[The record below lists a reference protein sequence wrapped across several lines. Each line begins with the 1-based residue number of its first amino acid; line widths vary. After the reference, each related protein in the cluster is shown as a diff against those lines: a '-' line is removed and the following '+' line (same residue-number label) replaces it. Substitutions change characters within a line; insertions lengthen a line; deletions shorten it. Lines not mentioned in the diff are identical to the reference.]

1 MNLQLH
7 QKSFS
12 MNKDIYSPEI
22 DLYEFKEQVVELRK
36 YTKEF
41 SILIVEDYLVLQ
53 QSLKK
58 IFTPL
63 FKDVEVASD
72 GVEGLKLYNDKVLKG
87 EKYEIVLSDIAMP
100 NMNGVEMTK
109 QIREM
114 DEEQIIF
121 IFSAHQDSK
130 YLLELINLDIRRFL
144 EKPISLKH
152 LFHELLLVCKSVYSK
167 KDFSNKIVMRSNIY
181 YYKNERELFIDE
193 KPIKLSVY
201 ERLILELLLSKTNS
215 AISNIEIINHL
226 YFNGA
231 DVELDNVRKI
241 VYKLRK
247 KLSNE
252 LVENVHSIGYRIK
265 I

>member
-1 MNLQLH
+1 MSLQLL

-12 MNKDIYSPEI
+12 MDKNIYSPEI

-36 YTKEF
+36 YTKEM
-41 SILIVEDYLVLQ
+41 SILIAEDYIVLQ

-63 FKDVEVASD
+63 FKEVSVASD
-72 GVEGLKLYNDKVLKG
+72 GAQGLELYNKKIANG
-87 EKYEIVLSDIAMP
+87 EKYEIILSDISMP

-109 QIREM
+109 EIREM

-121 IFSAHQDSK
+121 IFSAYQDSAH
-130 YLLELINLDIRRFL
+130 LLELINLDIRRFL
-144 EKPISLKH
+144 PKPVSLKN
-152 LFHELLLVCKSVYSK
+152 LFDELLLTCRTIYSK
-167 KDFSNKIVMRSNIY
+167 KDLSNKIILRSNVC
-181 YYKNERELFIDE
+181 YYKDQRELFIDE
-193 KPIKLSVY
+193 KAIKLSIY
-201 ERLILELLLSKTNS
+201 ERLILELLLSKINKT
-215 AISNIEIINHL
+215 ISNIEIINHL
-226 YFNGA
+226 YFNGV

-252 LVENVHSIGYRIK
+252 LIENIHSIGYRIK
-265 I
+265 E